1 MEKFLNKCL
10 EKYSNTYDYS
20 EVIYLGSKEK
30 IKIKCNLHNE
40 YFFQTPAEHL
50 RGNKGCGTITYE
62 LNL

>member
-20 EVIYLGSKEK
+20 EVIYLGSDENK
-30 IKIKCNLHNE
+30 
-40 YFFQTPAEHL
+40 TEHEIML
-50 RGNKGCGTITYE
+50 ERNIYRVYDCGTITYE